1 MELNEVVLNV
11 GRTKMEN
18 GQEQSTTDKTTTKQN
33 EFKIQTTK
41 GHVLIKYVVL
51 FSIILVAVVL
61 SIGLAGYV
69 STNNLVKN
77 IPNQVKRD
85 LQKMPEWEIL
95 KRLPSSLSQMR
106 HALQLDF
113 KNETKTASEWLLQR
127 FLNETDDISRKK
139 DIHNT
144 IYTMIHAS
152 ICVNNCTNRDNGHY
166 QSCYTCHGFVSCS
179 NGDLFNLTCQVNLEN
194 NHLLWN
200 NINGRCEIR
209 SPTCDP
215 DHLLLFN

>member
-33 EFKIQTTK
+33 EFKIKTTK
-41 GHVLIKYVVL
+41 GHILIKYVVL

-61 SIGLAGYV
+61 SIVIAGY
-69 STNNLVKN
+69 STNNLVKD
-77 IPNQVKRD
+77 IPNQVKKD
-85 LQKMPEWEIL
+85 LQKVPEWEIL
-95 KRLPSSLSQMR
+95 KRLPSSLSQMI

-152 ICVNNCTNRDNGHY
+152 ICVNNCTNRVDGSY
-166 QSCYTCHGFVSCS
+166 QSCYTCYGFVSCS
-179 NGDLFNLTCQVNLEN
+179 NGVLFNLTCQVHLEN
-194 NHLLWN
+194 NHLLWD
-200 NINGRCEIR
+200 NIKGRCEIR

>member
-1 MELNEVVLNV
+1 M
-11 GRTKMEN
+11 
-18 GQEQSTTDKTTTKQN
+18 
-33 EFKIQTTK
+33 
-41 GHVLIKYVVL
+41 VL

-61 SIGLAGYV
+61 STVLAGYF
-69 STNNLVKN
+69 STRNRVKD
-77 IPNQVKRD
+77 IPIQVKKD

-144 IYTMIHAS
+144 IFTMIHAS
-152 ICVNNCTNRDNGHY
+152 ICVNNCTNRVDGSY
-166 QSCYTCHGFVSCS
+166 QSCYTCYGYITCS
-179 NGDLFNLTCQVNLEN
+179 GSLLYNMTCQVNLEN

>member
-11 GRTKMEN
+11 GRTKLEN

-61 SIGLAGYV
+61 SIVLAGYV
-69 STNNLVKN
+69 STNNLVKD
-77 IPNQVKRD
+77 IPNQLKRD

-95 KRLPSSLSQMR
+95 KRLPSSLSQMI

-152 ICVNNCTNRDNGHY
+152 ICVNNCTNRDDGSY

-179 NGDLFNLTCQVNLEN
+179 NGVLYNMTCQVNYEN
-194 NHLLWN
+194 NHLFWD
-200 NINGRCEIR
+200 NIKRRCYIR

-215 DHLLLFN
+215 DHLLLLN

>member
-18 GQEQSTTDKTTTKQN
+18 GQEQSTTDMTTTKQN
-33 EFKIQTTK
+33 EFKIKTTK

-61 SIGLAGYV
+61 LIVLAGYF
-69 STNNLVKN
+69 STNNLVKD

-95 KRLPSSLSQMR
+95 KRLPSALLEMKY
-106 HALQLDF
+106 ALQFDF

-127 FLNETDDISRKK
+127 ILNETDAVWREK

-144 IYTMIHAS
+144 IYTMIHSS
-152 ICVNNCTNRDNGHY
+152 ICVNNCTNRVDGYY
-166 QSCYTCHGFVSCS
+166 QSCYTCYGYVICS
-179 NGDLFNLTCQVNLEN
+179 NGLLYNINCSVFSEN
-194 NHLLWN
+194 KPLLWD
-200 NINGRCEIR
+200 NIKSRCEI
-209 SPTCDP
+209 SSSTCDP
-215 DHLLLFN
+215 DYLSSLN